1 MGRVKAMMMDLEE
14 KFEEKAVM
22 VADDCETWHE
32 FSSKMESHMDLVNH
46 MGLDDVMNMLAEIW
60 TEHQMNLVIE
70 NHMGLDDVAKAIR
83 MAEIWTEH
91 QESAGKEAYGGVV
104 LDD

>member
-1 MGRVKAMMMDLEE
+1 MGRVKAWMMDLEE
-14 KFEEKAVM
+14 KFEDKAVM
-22 VADDCETWHE
+22 LADDCETWHE

-60 TEHQMNLVIE
+60 TEHQ
-70 NHMGLDDVAKAIR
+70 
-83 MAEIWTEH
+83 
-91 QESAGKEAYGGVV
+91 ESAGKEAYGGVV

>member
-1 MGRVKAMMMDLEE
+1 MGRVKAWIMDLEE
-14 KFEEKAVM
+14 KFEDKAVM
-22 VADDCETWHE
+22 LADDCETWHE

-60 TEHQMNLVIE
+60 TEHQ
-70 NHMGLDDVAKAIR
+70 
-83 MAEIWTEH
+83 
-91 QESAGKEAYGGVV
+91 ESAGKEAYGGVV

>member
-14 KFEEKAVM
+14 KFEDKAVM

-46 MGLDDVMNMLAEIW
+46 MGLDDVMNMLS
-60 TEHQMNLVIE
+60 
-70 NHMGLDDVAKAIR
+70 
-83 MAEIWTEH
+83 EIWTEH

>member
-14 KFEEKAVM
+14 KFEDKAVM
-22 VADDCETWHE
+22 VADECETWHE

-60 TEHQMNLVIE
+60 
-70 NHMGLDDVAKAIR
+70 A
-83 MAEIWTEH
+83 EH

>member
-1 MGRVKAMMMDLEE
+1 MGRVKAWIMDLEE
-14 KFEEKAVM
+14 KFEDKAVM

-60 TEHQMNLVIE
+60 TEHQ
-70 NHMGLDDVAKAIR
+70 
-83 MAEIWTEH
+83 
-91 QESAGKEAYGGVV
+91 ESAGKEAYRGVV

>member
-14 KFEEKAVM
+14 KFEDKAVM
-22 VADDCETWHE
+22 LADDCETWHE
-32 FSSKMESHMDLVNH
+32 LSSKMESHMDLVNH

-60 TEHQMNLVIE
+60 TEHQ
-70 NHMGLDDVAKAIR
+70 
-83 MAEIWTEH
+83 
-91 QESAGKEAYGGVV
+91 ESAGKEAYGGVV

>member
-1 MGRVKAMMMDLEE
+1 MGRVKAWMMDLEE
-14 KFEEKAVM
+14 KFEDKAVM

-60 TEHQMNLVIE
+60 TEHQ
-70 NHMGLDDVAKAIR
+70 
-83 MAEIWTEH
+83 
-91 QESAGKEAYGGVV
+91 ESAGKEAYGGVV

>member
-14 KFEEKAVM
+14 KFEDKAVM

-60 TEHQMNLVIE
+60 TEHQ
-70 NHMGLDDVAKAIR
+70 
-83 MAEIWTEH
+83 
-91 QESAGKEAYGGVV
+91 ESAGKEAYGGVV

>member
-1 MGRVKAMMMDLEE
+1 MGRVKAWIMDLEE
-14 KFEEKAVM
+14 KFEDKAVM
-22 VADDCETWHE
+22 VADECETWHE

-60 TEHQMNLVIE
+60 TEHQ
-70 NHMGLDDVAKAIR
+70 
-83 MAEIWTEH
+83 
-91 QESAGKEAYGGVV
+91 ESAGKEAYGGVV

>member
-1 MGRVKAMMMDLEE
+1 MDLEE
-14 KFEEKAVM
+14 KFEDKAVM

-46 MGLDDVMNMLAEIW
+46 MGLDDVMNMLS
-60 TEHQMNLVIE
+60 
-70 NHMGLDDVAKAIR
+70 
-83 MAEIWTEH
+83 EIWTEH

>member
-14 KFEEKAVM
+14 KFEDKAVM

-60 TEHQMNLVIE
+60 TE
-70 NHMGLDDVAKAIR
+70 R
-83 MAEIWTEH
+83 
-91 QESAGKEAYGGVV
+91 QESVGKEAYGGVV

>member
-22 VADDCETWHE
+22 VADNCETWHE
-32 FSSKMESHMDLVNH
+32 FSAKMESHMDLVNH

-60 TEHQMNLVIE
+60 TEHQE
-70 NHMGLDDVAKAIR
+70 STSKDD
-83 MAEIWTEH
+83 
-91 QESAGKEAYGGVV
+91 
-104 LDD
+104 

>member
-14 KFEEKAVM
+14 KFEDKAVM
-22 VADDCETWHE
+22 
-32 FSSKMESHMDLVNH
+32 L
-46 MGLDDVMNMLAEIW
+46 
-60 TEHQMNLVIE
+60 
-70 NHMGLDDVAKAIR
+70 
-83 MAEIWTEH
+83 AEIWTEH